1 MNVVCKIVTTE
12 HELQQAFAVR
22 NAVFVQEQQVPQ
34 ELEWDE
40 YETIALHVIGTVG
53 EKVVATGRLRFF
65 DAYTKIERV
74 AVLKPYRRQ
83 GIGTS
88 LMQFLM
94 KESGKR
100 GKNTFMAHVQ
110 VAVREFYEQLGF
122 TQISDMFMEAGI
134 EHIKMER

>member
-12 HELQQAFAVR
+12 EELQQAFAVR
-22 NAVFVQEQQVPQ
+22 KTVFVQEQHVPQ

-40 YETIALHVIGTVG
+40 FEATALHVIGTLDQRVL
-53 EKVVATGRLRFF
+53 ATGRLRFF

-83 GIGTS
+83 GIGTQ

-94 KESGKR
+94 NESCKR
-100 GKNTFMAHVQ
+100 GKNHFMAHVQ

-122 TQISDMFMEAGI
+122 IQVSDMFMEAGI